1 MHSLKIADHG
11 RIQALSADNLLPDTS
26 RDRVPVLVCHGCFF
40 PKIYINL
47 HIIMYIKSNMITTTM
62 SGFRKEMK
70 KYLDLVTRDYETL
83 IINRGKDNGVVVI
96 SVEEYNSIRATEHEL
111 SSRLNEKRLESAIH
125 KLEGGASFE
134 QELID
139 P

>member
-1 MHSLKIADHG
+1 
-11 RIQALSADNLLPDTS
+11 
-26 RDRVPVLVCHGCFF
+26 
-40 PKIYINL
+40 
-47 HIIMYIKSNMITTTM
+47 MYMKSNMLSANVTD
-62 SGFRKEMK
+62 FRKGLK
-70 KYLDLVTRDYETL
+70 KYLDLVTEDYETL